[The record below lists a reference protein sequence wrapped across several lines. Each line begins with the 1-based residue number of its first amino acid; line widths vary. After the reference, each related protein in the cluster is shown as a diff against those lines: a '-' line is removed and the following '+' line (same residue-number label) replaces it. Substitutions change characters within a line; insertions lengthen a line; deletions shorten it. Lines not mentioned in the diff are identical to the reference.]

1 VVVHAVVGRWASSA
15 NCNGVS
21 CCNITK
27 ILPDSEDEDEQIPE
41 INELLSWQ
49 MPDDPDDD
57 DP

>member
-1 VVVHAVVGRWASSA
+1 VVHAVVGRWASSA

-27 ILPDSEDEDEQIPE
+27 ILPHSEDEDEQIPE